1 MRNAKLNLAQR
12 LHSFDPF
19 LLFCTG
25 GLSLI
30 SLLMLWGGKEVFG
43 IRAFIMQLAMTILG
57 IFCMTIVASFDYEFI
72 VEKYHV
78 ILFIGSAAFLASTV
92 LLGSAGM
99 SVGTNKSWLDFG
111 FVTIQPSEFVKATY
125 ILTFAKHLSEVKDTI
140 NSPKTLLR
148 LGIHAGLFI
157 GIVLVTGDLG
167 VALVYVGI
175 TAIMLFCAGL
185 SIWYFVAAAVI
196 ILIVF
201 PYAWELLEHYQQ
213 KRILVGFNPDIDPID
228 KGRQAIVGRQA
239 IINGGLSG
247 CGLDGGYYY
256 MSLPVA
262 SSDFAFATVCE
273 KFGFIGGFG
282 VILLIVLCVVR
293 MFFISQEARKD
304 YGSLMCAGVAA
315 MLVLQTAVSIG
326 MCLAVSPVIGITLP
340 FVSAGGSSVL
350 ATYITVGLVHAVK
363 MHKKRFIFDV

>member
-1 MRNAKLNLAQR
+1 MKTAKLTLANR
-12 LHSFDPF
+12 LRSFDPF

-30 SLLMLWGGKEVFG
+30 SLLMLWGGKDVFG
-43 IRAFIMQLAMTILG
+43 IRAFIMQLAMTVLG
-57 IFCMTIVASFDYEFI
+57 IFCMVIVASLDYEFV

-78 ILFIGSAAFLASTV
+78 ILFIGSAIFLASTV

-99 SVGTNKSWLDFG
+99 SVGTNKSWLDLKI
-111 FVTIQPSEFVKATY
+111 VTIQPSEFVKATY
-125 ILTFAKHLSEVKDTI
+125 ILTFAKHLSEVRDTI

-148 LGIHAGLFI
+148 LGLHAGLFI

-175 TAIMLFCAGL
+175 TAVMLFCAGL

-196 ILIVF
+196 VLLVF

-213 KRILVGFNPDIDPID
+213 KRILVGFNPDIDPAD

-239 IINGGLSG
+239 IINGGLGG
-247 CGLDGGYYY
+247 CGIDGGYYY

-282 VILLIVLCVVR
+282 IIFLIAMCVIRI
-293 MFFISQEARKD
+293 FFISK
-304 YGSLMCAGVAA
+304 
-315 MLVLQTAVSIG
+315 
-326 MCLAVSPVIGITLP
+326 
-340 FVSAGGSSVL
+340 
-350 ATYITVGLVHAVK
+350 
-363 MHKKRFIFDV
+363 